1 MKEEWKDIEGF
12 EGLYKISNMGKV
24 FSYKTSKELKPIL
37 QQTGYYHVTLC
48 KNKKTFQR
56 RLHRLVAQN
65 FIPNPNK
72 KPDVNHIDMNKSN
85 NIISNL
91 EWVTHEENNK
101 KMFAIKPPRT
111 NTKKRIK
118 MQMENIKK
126 AQEKTKKRVGQFKN
140 GVLIKIYNSIT
151 EAGKELKIDSSHI
164 SDCCKNK
171 KNYKTSHGY
180 EWKYM

>member
-1 MKEEWKDIEGF
+1 
-12 EGLYKISNMGKV
+12 
-24 FSYKTSKELKPIL
+24 
-37 QQTGYYHVTLC
+37 
-48 KNKKTFQR
+48 
-56 RLHRLVAQN
+56 
-65 FIPNPNK
+65 
-72 KPDVNHIDMNKSN
+72 
-85 NIISNL
+85 
-91 EWVTHEENNK
+91 
-101 KMFAIKPPRT
+101 
-111 NTKKRIK
+111 

-164 SDCCKNK
+164 SACCKNK